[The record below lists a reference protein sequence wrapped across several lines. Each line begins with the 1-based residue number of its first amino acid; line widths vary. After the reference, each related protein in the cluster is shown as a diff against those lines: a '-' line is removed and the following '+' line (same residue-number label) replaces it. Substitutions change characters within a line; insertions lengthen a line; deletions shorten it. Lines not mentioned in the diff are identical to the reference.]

1 MQKTYIFWALVEMKI
16 KQIIEDIRLL
26 EGRKIT
32 DLNVQRWS
40 SCWKIKEHI

>member
-16 KQIIEDIRLL
+16 KPEIIEDIRLL

-32 DLNVQRWS
+32 DLNVQR
-40 SCWKIKEHI
+40 